1 MQVVIVGAG
10 VAGLTVA
17 YRLLDSGIKAVI
29 IEREE
34 SVGGLARSFTYSNGS
49 IFDIGPHRFHTDNPD
64 VQNFITEILAN
75 DHIFIDR
82 NSQIYMYGK
91 YLPWPITL
99 KNVLSLPPK
108 FLMMSAIDLLF
119 PKKAKTE
126 SFEDY
131 VIERYGKTLFNVF
144 FKPYTEK
151 FVNYTASNIHSDWAS
166 TGINRATID
175 KKVDATSLI
184 SLIKST
190 LFAKSPNTKFIYPK
204 SGGIGLFSA
213 KLSDHITRKG
223 GRFILSS
230 QVAKFVK
237 NNKKTITAVVAD
249 TGEEIP
255 ADHIFWSGSL
265 EALAEIGASPPQ
277 LPKVHYMSSLFFNY
291 LTSHQIK
298 QGFQWCYFGSREMAV
313 NRISVPRNF
322 NSICIPEGKEGLCI
336 EVCCKKD
343 SEIWND
349 PALQDCV
356 VETFLLKAGLLK
368 TLNCVEEFHVEKI
381 SETYPLYTL
390 NYPRKLRK
398 IYDWVDTTLPNI
410 TLLGRTGRFWYNNMD
425 HSIAASLEVARRFV
439 SDFKKGG
446 LRNGNAYSVEDRYL
460 ES

>member
-10 VAGLTVA
+10 VAGLTLA
-17 YRLLDSGIKAVI
+17 HKLLASGIDTVV

-49 IFDIGPHRFHTDNPD
+49 IFDIGPHRFHTDDSN
-64 VQNFITEILAN
+64 VQNFIAEILAE
-75 DHIFIDR
+75 DLIFIDR
-82 NSQIYMYGK
+82 NSQLFIYGK

-99 KNVLSLPPK
+99 KSVLSLPPK
-108 FLMMSAIDLLF
+108 LLIMSAVDMLF

-131 VIERYGKTLFNVF
+131 IIEKYGKTLFKVF

-175 KKVDATSLI
+175 KKVDTSSLI
-184 SLIKST
+184 SLFKST

-204 SGGIGLFSA
+204 SGGMGVFCS
-213 KLSDHITRKG
+213 KLSDIITSKG
-223 GRFILSS
+223 GQILLSS
-230 QVAKFVK
+230 QITKFLK
-237 NNKKTITAVVAD
+237 NNKNKITSVVTD
-249 TGEEIP
+249 SGDEIP

-265 EALAEIGASPPQ
+265 EALAGVGEAPSQ

-291 LTSHQIK
+291 LTNHQIS
-298 QGFQWCYFGSREMAV
+298 QGFQWCYFGNRDMAV

-322 NSICIPEGKEGLCI
+322 NPICIPEGKEGLCI

-349 PALQDCV
+349 PALHDCV
-356 VETFLLKAGLLK
+356 VETFLLKAGLLE
-368 TLNCVEEFHVEKI
+368 TLNSVEEFYVEKI
-381 SETYPLYTL
+381 SETYPMYTL
-390 NYPRKLRK
+390 NYPRKLGK
-398 IYDWVDTTLPNI
+398 VFKWVDNTLQNV

-425 HSIAASLEVARRFV
+425 HSISASLEVAKRFI
-439 SDFKKGG
+439 SDFEKNDLKK
-446 LRNGNAYSVEDRYL
+446 GNAYSVEDRYL